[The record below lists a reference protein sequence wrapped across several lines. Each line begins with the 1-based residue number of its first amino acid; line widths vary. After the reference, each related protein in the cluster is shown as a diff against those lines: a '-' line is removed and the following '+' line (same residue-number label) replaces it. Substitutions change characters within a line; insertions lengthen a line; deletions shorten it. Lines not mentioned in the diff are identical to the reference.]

1 MSQLLKKYALLTACA
16 VLALCFATR
25 PAQAQ
30 TVAMGGTGEHL
41 LFAYWSTADY
51 TNTNVNIHSP
61 LDVRDKPSDET
72 MNVVRVVI
80 RDAMGKGQADF
91 KICLMP
97 GDSWTATLSM
107 DGLMV
112 MDGGGCDESV
122 HHSAGSRTES
132 ATSTPMMG
140 EMMALGADSGYI
152 EAWLAPT
159 GGLVDDSVR
168 CSPAGANCLAAGG
181 FDTDLAEENAT
192 PSVIS
197 GSAMLVSAM
206 SGFSSSYNAV
216 ALTGCGADATTAI
229 ASDTDDGNG
238 CWVLGTADTA
248 GTGANA
254 NGGPI
259 NAALSTLD
267 MDLLTGRWTAISD
280 MNVMSHTKVV
290 VTFPVG
296 NETDGYHQ
304 LNHTVVDDGEE
315 TAGTDPVSVYA
326 FDDAGNISAMGTAM
340 LGMNVNICMFGMMDM
355 DDDHDHDHGDDM
367 DMGDGMTSA
376 DMHGDD
382 MDGGMPMLSCNDEM
396 VDTLEEG
403 MSGGFR
409 IFNNN
414 ADEDPE
420 DTNPLDGLEISGEN
434 ADDGEEVEG
443 LGIAAVA
450 ADSDS
455 GQVAAEDFDAIGVV
469 FSYFMGTDGMQYDQA
484 TPIQSISLPATSPE
498 GAL

>member
-1 MSQLLKKYALLTACA
+1 MSQLLKKFALLTACA

-25 PAQAQ
+25 PAHAQ
-30 TVAMGGTGEHL
+30 TIASGGTGEHL
-41 LFAYWSTADY
+41 LFAYWSTANY

-61 LDVRDKPSDET
+61 LDVRDSGET

-80 RDAMGKGQADF
+80 RDAMGEGAADF
-91 KICLMP
+91 KICLKP

-107 DGLMV
+107 DGLMI
-112 MDGGGCDESV
+112 MDGGDCDDSV
-122 HHSAGSRTES
+122 YHAAGSRTS
-132 ATSTPMMG
+132 GATSTPMMG
-140 EMMALGADSGYI
+140 EMMAIDADSGYI

-168 CSPAGANCLAAGG
+168 CSPAGTNCLAAGG

-192 PSVIS
+192 PSFIS

-216 ALTGCGADATTAI
+216 ALMGCGASAGTIIGGADGTVA
-229 ASDTDDGNG
+229 DDGNG
-238 CWVLGTADTA
+238 CWVIDAADD
-248 GTGANA
+248 GA
-254 NGGPI
+254 PI
-259 NAALSTLD
+259 NTALSTLD

-304 LNHTVVDDGEE
+304 LNHTVVDGDEE

-340 LGMNVNICMFGMMDM
+340 LGMNVNMCMFDMMDM
-355 DDDHDHDHGDDM
+355 DDDHDHGDDM
-367 DMGDGMTSA
+367 DMGDGMTSP
-376 DMHGDD
+376 DMHDDD
-382 MDGGMPMLSCNDEM
+382 MDGGMPMLSCNGEM
-396 VDTLEEG
+396 VDTLEGG
-403 MSGGFR
+403 MAGGFR

-414 ADEDPE
+414 ADGDADDADPS
-420 DTNPLDGLEISGEN
+420 DGLQISGEN
-434 ADDGEEVEG
+434 ADDGEEAEG
-443 LGIAAVA
+443 LGVATVA

-484 TPIQSISLPATSPE
+484 TPIQSISLPDTNPE
-498 GAL
+498 TGL